1 MNYLAHLYL
10 AQDNGL
16 SMAGNLMAD
25 FLKHVEL
32 SDQPEAIL
40 LGIENHRATDKFTDS
55 HPIVL
60 GLKEHFNPDFRRFV
74 PIMLDVSF
82 DHMLAK
88 HWREY
93 HDTELTDFT
102 HHAYQKLE
110 DAADYM
116 PDIMLNRIR
125 GMAKRDWLGAYLK
138 IDTVEKTLQAISRR
152 IRFENSLDVAYSEV
166 VQQYDR
172 IEESF
177 QVFFPELVTHI
188 RQLAIETKVRSAITP
203 SRQSHQTN

>member
-10 AQDNGL
+10 SQDNGF

-32 SDQPEAIL
+32 SEQPKSIL
-40 LGIENHRATDKFTDS
+40 RGIENHRATDKFTDS
-55 HPIVL
+55 HALVL
-60 GLKEHFNPDFRRFV
+60 GLKQHFNPDFRRFV

-88 HWREY
+88 HWMDF
-93 HDTELTDFT
+93 HDEPLTQFT
-102 HHAYQKLE
+102 QQAYEKLE
-110 DAADYM
+110 DASQHM

-125 GMAKRDWLGAYLK
+125 GMAKRDWLGAYIELG
-138 IDTVEKTLQAISRR
+138 TVDKTLQAISNR
-152 IRFENSLDVAYSEV
+152 IRFENSLDMSFSEV
-166 VQQYDR
+166 VDQYDR

-177 QVFFPELVTHI
+177 LSFFPELVDHI
-188 RQLAIETKVRSAITP
+188 DQLSIEVTE
-203 SRQSHQTN
+203 